1 MLTPAEI
8 ASKFNDVSRK
18 KASLPLPSLII
29 LGFLAGAFIAFAA
42 QGSTV
47 TANDVVPFG
56 TAKLVTGAVFTVGLM
71 LVVLAG
77 AELFT
82 GNSLMSIGLFNGV
95 ISMSGLLR
103 NWITVYVA
111 NFLGSATVAWLMN
124 GSGLWRLNNSK
135 VGLAAVNIAMGKVSL
150 TFTEALI
157 RGILC
162 NWIVCLAVWIA
173 AGAQEAAG
181 KILGIFFPIMLFV
194 SSGFEHSIA
203 NMYYIPAG
211 ILAAADPKIS
221 AVAGFPAGAADPA
234 VLGWG
239 PFLTKNLFPVTLG
252 NVIGGVLFVGLLYW
266 GVYGSSAKSKAK

>member
-1 MLTPAEI
+1 LLTPAEI
-8 ASKFNDVSRK
+8 ASKFNDISRK

-47 TANDVVPFG
+47 VANDVSPFG
-56 TAKLVTGAVFTVGLM
+56 AGKLVTGAVFTVGLM

-95 ISMSGLLR
+95 ISVWGLLR
-103 NWITVYVA
+103 NWVVVYSC
-111 NFLGSATVAWLMN
+111 NFLGSVTLAYFMN
-124 GSGLWRLNNSK
+124 ASGLWHLNGSK
-135 VGLAAVNIAMGKVSL
+135 VGLSVVNIAMGKVSL
-150 TFTEALI
+150 TFTEALV
-157 RGILC
+157 RGVLC
-162 NWIVCLAVWIA
+162 NWIVCLAIWIA
-173 AGAQEAAG
+173 TGAQEAAG

-211 ILAAADPKIS
+211 IFAAADPKVA
-221 AVAGFPAGAADPA
+221 AVAGFPAAASSPS

-239 PFLTKNLFPVTLG
+239 SFITKNLVPVTLG
-252 NVIGGVLFVGLLYW
+252 NLIGGVLFVGLVYW
-266 GVYGSSAKSKAK
+266 GVYAPGKNAKTK

>member
-8 ASKFNDVSRK
+8 ASRFNDISRK

-47 TANDVVPFG
+47 TANDVTPFG
-56 TAKLVTGAVFTVGLM
+56 TSRLVTGVVFTVGLM

-95 ISMSGLLR
+95 ISGWGLLR
-103 NWITVYVA
+103 NWITVYLA
-111 NFLGSATVAWLMN
+111 NFLGSVTVAYLMN
-124 GSGLWRLNNSK
+124 GSGLWHLNGSK
-135 VGLAAVNIAMGKVSL
+135 VGLAAVNIAVSKVSL

-162 NWIVCLAVWIA
+162 NWVVCLAVWIA

-181 KILGIFFPIMLFV
+181 KVLGIFFPIMLFV

-203 NMYYIPAG
+203 NMYYVPAG
-211 ILAAADPKIS
+211 IFAAADLKV
-221 AVAGFPAGAADPA
+221 AGVAGFPAAAADPA
-234 VLGWG
+234 VLGWWT
-239 PFLTKNLFPVTLG
+239 FLTKNLFPVTLG
-252 NVIGGVLFVGLLYW
+252 NLIGGVVFVGLLYW
-266 GVYGSSAKSKAK
+266 GVYGNAGKSKAK